1 MTKTRIIG
9 PDVYVTEE
17 TFPSV
22 HRSDIEFL
30 NSAVPKSSRGRV
42 RLCAHKVNEDR
53 MHEMF
58 IAFTGDNYVRPSRHI
73 GKDES
78 LHVLEGSGDYF
89 FFDEQG
95 RVIDTVSLG
104 TYDSGYQ
111 FYCRIPTPADHALV
125 IRSGQIAIHE
135 TTVGPFRREDTVFA
149 AWSPEDG
156 DHDRVQKF
164 LAGLKAHPR
173 TERPLMRM
181 KQLGEEV
188 YVADERIVSV
198 GRKEMDFLK
207 ARVGETSRKRVRLC
221 AHPTTENTLHEMF
234 VVYMDMT
241 YVKPNL
247 HLGKDESLHI
257 LEGEADFFF
266 FDNEG
271 RVTEIIP
278 LGSYDSGR
286 QFYCRVPASA
296 WHTIVMKSDRLV
308 IHEVT
313 PGPFVRSDT
322 VWAPWAP
329 DETDA
334 PGIARFT
341 ASLREAAASRA

>member
-1 MTKTRIIG
+1 MTKSRMIG
-9 PDVYVTEE
+9 TDVYVTEE

-30 NSAVPKSSRGRV
+30 NAAVPKSSRGRV
-42 RLCAHKVNEDR
+42 RLCTHKVNEDR

-78 LHVLEGSGDYF
+78 LHMLEGSGDYF
-89 FFDEQG
+89 FFNEQG
-95 RVIDTVSLG
+95 QVIDTVSLG

-111 FYCRIPTPADHALV
+111 FYCRIPTPADHALL
-125 IRSGQIAIHE
+125 IRSDKIAIHE

-149 AWSPEDG
+149 KWSPEEG
-156 DHDRVQKF
+156 DTEGVQKF
-164 LAGLKAHPR
+164 LGELRQRPR
-173 TERPLMRM
+173 VERPLLRM
-181 KQLGEEV
+181 KQLAEEV
-188 YVADERIVSV
+188 YVADEPIVSV

-207 ARVGETSRKRVRLC
+207 AKVNETRRKRVRLC

-257 LEGEADFFF
+257 LEGEADFIF
-266 FDNEG
+266 FDDKG
-271 RVTEIIP
+271 KITEIIP
-278 LGSYDSGR
+278 LGSYHSGR

-296 WHTIVMKSDRLV
+296 WHTIVMRSERLV

-329 DETDA
+329 DENDA
-334 PGIARFT
+334 PAV
-341 ASLREAAASRA
+341 ASFMATLRAASDNR